1 MQPPRA
7 TPSDIAF
14 TPTVKDLQRRHGSRS
29 AYEAMERTRGWS
41 TTITPELAAF
51 IADLDMFYLAT
62 ANAEGQPYIQY
73 RGGPRG
79 FLKVLDDRTLAFADF
94 AGNRQF
100 LSWGNLEENPRA
112 FLFLIDYSNRRRV
125 KAWGTARFV
134 TDDPRS
140 GDPELIERLHDAS
153 YRAKPERALLFS
165 VEAFDVNCP
174 QHIHPRVL
182 ASDAVARI
190 AELEAQVRELTEQ
203 LATRDA

>member
-14 TPTVKDLQRRHGSRS
+14 TPTVKDLQRQHGSRS
-29 AYEAMERTRGWS
+29 AYEAMERTRGWP

-51 IADLDMFYLAT
+51 VAELDMFYLAT

-79 FLKVLDDRTLAFADF
+79 FLKVLDDKTLAFADF
-94 AGNRQF
+94 GGNRQF
-100 LSWGNLEENPRA
+100 LSWGNLEDNPRA
-112 FLFLIDYSNRRRV
+112 FLFLMDYANRRRV
-125 KAWGTARFV
+125 KVWGTARFV
-134 TDDPRS
+134 TDDPQT

-153 YRAKPERALLFS
+153 YRAKPERALLFT

-182 ASDAVARI
+182 ASEAAKRI
-190 AELEAQVRELTEQ
+190 EALEAQVLALTAK
-203 LATRDA
+203 LADLRS